1 MPEAHPKHE
10 MLIISTSS
18 SQRSMYHIETI
29 TSDTCMR
36 QRLLFR
42 LSLQVQIQILNIVLP
57 VNSRAPCKM
66 LLLCRFNRISCISIG
81 LRRLRTAKLLSTGPT
96 LPSTGPIETG
106 NGPEPPASLPRPRG
120 IRAGTPLPVDL
131 GQSAAEARN
140 LVRAGAALTSVVAGV
155 GTVLLSGPGDTA
167 SMLCFGAGVVGLP
180 VLLFA
185 NYRVQRPLH
194 SLPLTLLG
202 GSLAGCFVA
211 PFSWDV
217 AAYAPELIPVYLA
230 ATLGP
235 AVLGTEVGT
244 RLAEACGG
252 DRDAFSRAVF
262 ALEAALAVL
271 VVVACTKYAIDRT
284 TGIPIGLVGSAS
296 PAATPSHA
304 GPTAALSASMS
315 ALGAAWWSVF
325 VGSRVPG
332 GRTTPLAAALF
343 ALLSMGLPGK
353 EVAGAFIE
361 QLKAHQKGAGQGAAP
376 LSR

>member
-1 MPEAHPKHE
+1 M
-10 MLIISTSS
+10 S
-18 SQRSMYHIETI
+18 
-29 TSDTCMR
+29 
-36 QRLLFR
+36 
-42 LSLQVQIQILNIVLP
+42 
-57 VNSRAPCKM
+57 
-66 LLLCRFNRISCISIG
+66 LLCRFSRFGCFPKA
-81 LRRLRTAKLLSTGPT
+81 LRRCRTAKLFSTGPT
-96 LPSTGPIETG
+96 LPSTGPNETD

-120 IRAGTPLPVDL
+120 IRTGAYLPVDL

-140 LVRAGAALTSVVAGV
+140 LVRTGAALASVVAGA
-155 GTVLLSGPGDTA
+155 GTVLLSGPGDTV

-180 VLLFA
+180 ALLFA
-185 NYRVQRPLH
+185 NFRVPRPLH

-211 PFSWDV
+211 PFAWDV
-217 AAYAPELIPVYLA
+217 AAYAPEIVPVYLA

-244 RLAEACGG
+244 RIAEACGG
-252 DRDAFSRAVF
+252 DRDAFARAVF
-262 ALEAALAVL
+262 ALEAALAVC

-284 TGIPIGLVGSAS
+284 TGVPMGRVGFAS
-296 PAATPSHA
+296 PAVTPSHA
-304 GPTAALSASMS
+304 GPTAALSASMA

-361 QLKAHQKGAGQGAAP
+361 QLKARQRGTGQGAAP
-376 LSR
+376 PPLPQ